1 MFRKFTPTTSRCQT
15 RRSFILK
22 GYDMN
27 MNAFTCLFSY
37 TLTIMLCTL
46 MYTLAFTID
55 DLFMELVLSGVASGM
70 VGIMF
75 TLMYKIL
82 TGGDENESTT

>member
-22 GYDMN
+22 GYDMR
-27 MNAFTCLFSY
+27 AFSTLFLY
-37 TLTIMLCTL
+37 TLTVISSTL
-46 MYTLAFTID
+46 LYSTGVFTEE
-55 DLFMELVLSGVASGM
+55 LFMALVLCGVASGM
-70 VGIMF
+70 LGVSF

-82 TGGDENESTT
+82 TAKGEENEYTN

>member
-1 MFRKFTPTTSRCQT
+1 
-15 RRSFILK
+15 
-22 GYDMN
+22 
-27 MNAFTCLFSY
+27 
-37 TLTIMLCTL
+37 

-82 TGGDENESTT
+82 TAKGEENEYTN

>member
-1 MFRKFTPTTSRCQT
+1 
-15 RRSFILK
+15 
-22 GYDMN
+22 
-27 MNAFTCLFSY
+27 
-37 TLTIMLCTL
+37 
-46 MYTLAFTID
+46 LAFTID